1 MLVIS
6 ILEAEDFG
14 DELYSIMRETLT
26 GLIKVRHAGLIIAS
40 GDSKGM
46 IHRLFSELAIEYPS
60 VFFTIL
66 LSNDKLAY
74 TGGYREWPQIYSL
87 DCNIAYGAQES
98 AKQRRRKMLIERSDI
113 IICRKMYCDDI
124 RQTNLDCE
132 IIVF

>member
-14 DELYSIMRETLT
+14 DELYSFMRTNLT
-26 GLIKVRHAGLIIAS
+26 GLIKQEHVGLVVAA

-46 IHRLFSELAIEYPS
+46 IYRLLSELTVEYPS

-74 TGGYREWPQIYSL
+74 EGGRPHIFSL
-87 DCNIAYGAQES
+87 DCDIAYGDPKN
-98 AKQRRRKMLIERSDI
+98 AKQKRLEILVECSDI
-113 IICRKMYCDDI
+113 IICSKKYCNEIRKNNRYCD
-124 RQTNLDCE
+124 
-132 IIVF
+132 IIAV

>member
-74 TGGYREWPQIYSL
+74 TGGIQRMAS
-87 DCNIAYGAQES
+87 NIQP
-98 AKQRRRKMLIERSDI
+98 
-113 IICRKMYCDDI
+113 
-124 RQTNLDCE
+124 
-132 IIVF
+132 